1 MESNI
6 IQIVSTFKNLK
17 PGFNFVILLYTNTK
31 TPFSIEQDLILC
43 NFFFNQILRN
53 TKIGSKF
60 HTQNLT

>member
-43 NFFFNQILRN
+43 NFFLQSNFKEHKNWE
-53 TKIGSKF
+53 
-60 HTQNLT
+60 